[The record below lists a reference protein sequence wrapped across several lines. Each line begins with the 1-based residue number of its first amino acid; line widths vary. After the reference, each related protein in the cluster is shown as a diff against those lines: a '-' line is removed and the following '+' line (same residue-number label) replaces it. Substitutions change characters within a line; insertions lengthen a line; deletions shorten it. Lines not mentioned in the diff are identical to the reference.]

1 MYIISLIEYCIL
13 AKILDID
20 VMNNPLKLKFVD
32 TLIQPILTYGSKIW
46 LTDFKIKEN
55 ISDRLPVV
63 KIPNKFC
70 KYLLGVHTKASNF
83 AAKLELVALL
93 NLSSWCLM

>member
-1 MYIISLIEYCIL
+1 MS
-13 AKILDID
+13 KNLDID
-20 VMNNPLKLKFVD
+20 VVNNPLKLKIFN
-32 TLIQPILTYGSKIW
+32 TLIQPILTHGSKIW

-55 ISDRLPVV
+55 ISDRLPFV

-93 NLSSWCLM
+93 NLSSWCLV